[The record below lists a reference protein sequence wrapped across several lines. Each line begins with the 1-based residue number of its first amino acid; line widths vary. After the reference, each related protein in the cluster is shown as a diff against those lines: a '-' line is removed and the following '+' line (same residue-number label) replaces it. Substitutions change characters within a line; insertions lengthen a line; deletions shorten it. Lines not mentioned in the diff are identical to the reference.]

1 MTQSIELPTGYL
13 TKTVTYKIIHSVDL
27 ELDIVY
33 PQETSADP
41 VPVLI
46 HYHGGFLIIGDRLSF
61 LPYWLLN
68 ACAARKWIFVT
79 PNYRLIPEATAH
91 DAVAD
96 ALDAFLWVKT
106 SLSRTLGVTVGPV
119 ISAGSSAGAYLAMIS
134 ASVSSVKPDTL
145 VLLYGML
152 DPSSEWYTTPGTNI
166 FGMPPVDGQRILDQF
181 ETLKQQGRAKPLAGY
196 PVPSDPAC
204 DLRMSLIAAAHC
216 MGVLPDLMTSIPGLS
231 RDIACHS
238 TVAIPAEAKYLFPI
252 GCSGDIALPRTA
264 ILHGKN
270 DNAVP
275 FAASQVAADTLRKL
289 GTKVYTEFLDDAS
302 HSFDTMFGNI
312 DIEKSDAPET
322 KTPAFDGL
330 RRIIKFLDEIAR
342 P

>member
-1 MTQSIELPTGYL
+1 VEPEDKEGL
-13 TKTVTYKIIHSVDL
+13 TFSL
-27 ELDIVY
+27 QL
-33 PQETSADP
+33 Q
-41 VPVLI
+41 
-46 HYHGGFLIIGDRLSF
+46 IIGDRFSF

-79 PNYRLIPEATAH
+79 PNYRLIPESTAH

-134 ASVSSVKPDTL
+134 ASVSSVKPDAL

-152 DPSSEWYTTPGTNI
+152 DPSSERYTTPGTNI
-166 FGMPPVDGQRILDQF
+166 FGMPPIDGQPILDQF
-181 ETLKQQGRAKPLAGY
+181 ETLKQQGRANPLAGY
-196 PVPSDPAC
+196 PVPSDLAS
-204 DLRMSLIAAAHC
+204 DFRMGLIAAAHC

-231 RDIACHS
+231 RDIARHS
-238 TVAIPAEAKYLFPI
+238 TVAIPTEAKHLFPI
-252 GCSGDIALPRTA
+252 GCSGDVVLPRTA

-270 DNAVP
+270 DNVVP
-275 FAASQVAADTLRKL
+275 FAASQVAADTLRKM
-289 GTKVYTEFLDDAS
+289 GTEVYTEFLDDAC
-302 HSFDTMFGNI
+302 HSFDTMVGNI
-312 DIEKSDAPET
+312 NIEKSNAPEAR
-322 KTPAFDGL
+322 TPAFDGL